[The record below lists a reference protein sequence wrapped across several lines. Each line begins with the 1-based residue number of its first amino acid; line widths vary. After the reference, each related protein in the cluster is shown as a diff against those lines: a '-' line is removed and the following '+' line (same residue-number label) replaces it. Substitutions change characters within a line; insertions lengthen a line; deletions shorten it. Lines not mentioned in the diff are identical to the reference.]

1 MPKISDDNDAKQWYV
16 LKGKRVVGVYSS
28 NEVAEF
34 LLIGRVR
41 NSDRVS
47 VDGVFWEQVTQVPQL
62 IPDALSDLHDL
73 RRWLPGIFPRG
84 EAEK

>member
-1 MPKISDDNDAKQWYV
+1 MPKISDDNDLKQWYV
-16 LKGKRVVGVYSS
+16 LKGRRVLGVYSS

-34 LLIGRVR
+34 LLLARVC

-47 VDGVFWEQVTQVPQL
+47 VDGKLWEPLTQVPQL
-62 IPDALSDLHDL
+62 IPDALLDLVD
-73 RRWLPGIFPRG
+73 PR